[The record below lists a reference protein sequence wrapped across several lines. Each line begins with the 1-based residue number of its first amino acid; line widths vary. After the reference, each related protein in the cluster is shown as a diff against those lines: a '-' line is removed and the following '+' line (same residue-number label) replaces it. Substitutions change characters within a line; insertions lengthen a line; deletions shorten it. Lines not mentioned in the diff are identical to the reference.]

1 MRERKQL
8 ALQTFL
14 LSWPV
19 AEGDG
24 IPALWFWKGPLELT
38 NLTPGRYGAHRP
50 KSPTPG
56 TRGERLSC
64 LPSAGV
70 SAEVNRSA
78 FGIQTSDFF
87 FLFFF
92 LRPTH
97 SFASSAD
104 ERGCRKWISVPQP
117 AWPSTALHPDG
128 IGVETEASRNF

>member
-92 LRPTH
+92 CAPLIPSHPQRMSEGVGSGLAFLSPRGPALLCIPT
-97 SFASSAD
+97 
-104 ERGCRKWISVPQP
+104 G
-117 AWPSTALHPDG
+117 
-128 IGVETEASRNF
+128 